1 MVHKQVNF
9 KNTVWNIL
17 SLWITQY
24 TKKKSG
30 LKSWLQDIQVTQFL
44 LKDTRERR

>member
-17 SLWITQY
+17 LLWITQY

-30 LKSWLQDIQVTQFL
+30 LKSWLQDIQFTQFL
-44 LKDTRERR
+44 LKDTWESR